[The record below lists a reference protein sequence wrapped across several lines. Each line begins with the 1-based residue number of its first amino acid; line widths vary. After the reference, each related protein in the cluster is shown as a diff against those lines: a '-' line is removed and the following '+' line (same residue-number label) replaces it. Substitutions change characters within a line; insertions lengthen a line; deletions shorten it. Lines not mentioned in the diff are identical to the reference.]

1 VSGSSTPTARPR
13 LLVSVIVPHRNTPEA
28 LDRCIQAVVRCC
40 TELTYELLVVDNGSD
55 AESRP
60 RPALELRGRVL
71 RNAWNRGFAAAC
83 NQAAAVASGRYLL
96 FLNSDAEVGASTIS
110 RMVEELERDPGLA
123 GVAPL
128 QRDSRGHA
136 ESPARPW
143 LGPLAQALALL
154 GYTRARS
161 PHPTSEAAIGG
172 APWVNAAALLIR
184 RRVFRLVGGF
194 DEGYFFYEEDED
206 LGWRFARRG
215 YRMAVCRDAT
225 VEHHG
230 GLTVDVAGAWPV
242 LALYAGQARFIRRR
256 CGVGGEWVYRASTFA
271 AIAIKAAH
279 GRLSGR
285 RAPSLARAAPSR
297 VLRLLCSRRMQVR
310 IVGE

>member
-1 VSGSSTPTARPR
+1 MR
-13 LLVSVIVPHRNTPEA
+13 VSVIIPHRNTPEA
-28 LDRCIQAVVRCC
+28 LDRCVEAVVRCC
-40 TELTYELLVVDNGSD
+40 AELAYELLVVDNGSD
-55 AESRP
+55 AESRA
-60 RPALELRGRVL
+60 RPALEHGGRVL

-96 FLNSDAEVGASTIS
+96 FLNSDVEVGPRTIS

-123 GVAPL
+123 GIAPL
-128 QRDSRGHA
+128 QRDSCGHA
-136 ESPARPW
+136 ESPARAW

-154 GYTRARS
+154 GYARARA
-161 PHPTSEAAIGG
+161 PHSTSEAAIGG
-172 APWVNAAALLIR
+172 APWVNAAALLVR
-184 RRVFRLVGGF
+184 SRAFRLIGGF

-215 YRMAVCRDAT
+215 FRMAVCRDTT

-230 GLTVDVAGAWPV
+230 GLSADVAGAWPV
-242 LALYAGQARFIRRR
+242 LALYAGQARFMRRR
-256 CGVGGEWVYRASTFA
+256 CGVGGEWLYRASTFA
-271 AIAIKAAH
+271 AIAIKATH
-279 GRLSGR
+279 GRIRGR

-310 IVGE
+310 IVEE

>member
-1 VSGSSTPTARPR
+1 MSASLTPTARPR
-13 LLVSVIVPHRNTPEA
+13 MLVSVLVPHRNTPDS
-28 LDRCIQAVVRCC
+28 LDRCVEAVVRCC
-40 TELTYELLVVDNGSD
+40 AELAYEILVVDNGSD

-60 RPALELRGRVL
+60 RPALERGGRVL
-71 RNAWNRGFAAAC
+71 RNARNRGFAAAC

-123 GVAPL
+123 GIAPL
-128 QRDSRGHA
+128 QRDSRGNA

-143 LGPLAQALALL
+143 LGPLSQALALL

-161 PHPTSEAAIGG
+161 PHSTSAAAIGG
-172 APWVNAAALLIR
+172 APWVNAAALLVR
-184 RRVFRLVGGF
+184 SRVFRLIGGF

-206 LGWRFARRG
+206 LAWRFARRG
-215 YRMAVCRDAT
+215 YRMAVCRDAM

-230 GLTVDVAGAWPV
+230 GLSADVAGAWPV

-256 CGVGGEWVYRASTFA
+256 CGVGGEWTYRASTFA
-271 AIAIKAAH
+271 AIAIKAAY
-279 GRLSGR
+279 GRLGGR
-285 RAPSLARAAPSR
+285 RAPSLARATPSR
-297 VLRLLCSRRMQVR
+297 VLRLLCSRRTQVP
-310 IVGE
+310 IFEE